1 MVLLNTIT
9 IEFIQFEE
17 MDLREV
23 IFSEIVVNSIQ
34 EMKIIQLTC
43 F

>member
-17 MDLREV
+17 MDCREV
-23 IFSEIVVNSIQ
+23 IFSEKAVNSIQ
-34 EMKIIQLTC
+34 EMKK
-43 F
+43 